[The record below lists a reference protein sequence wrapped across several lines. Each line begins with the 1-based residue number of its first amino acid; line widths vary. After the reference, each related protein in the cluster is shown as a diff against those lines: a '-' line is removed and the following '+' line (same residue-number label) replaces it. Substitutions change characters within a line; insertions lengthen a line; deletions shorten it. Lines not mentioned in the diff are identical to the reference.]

1 MGECVFFRKLVK
13 EEIDKAP
20 GVANL
25 HCRLDWIQL
34 HLETPLNEPVETCGE
49 LN

>member
-13 EEIDKAP
+13 KEIDKES
-20 GVANL
+20 GVVNL
-25 HCRLDWIQL
+25 PCRLDWIQL
-34 HLETPLNEPVETCGE
+34 HLETPLNKAVGTCGE